1 MKYSFSVAVH
11 RDETVLESTFLKSP
25 IFADGKTTPN
35 ILRNHDSVAIAY
47 TQAIEGATTDIVV
60 FAHPDVYFP
69 GNWHKSF
76 TKALEWLEENDP
88 NWGVIGLY
96 GVNHSGKGTGFTYT
110 SGRGGFI
117 GQPFS
122 EPSKV
127 ATLDEFVFAVRK
139 DGPLKF
145 DTQLPSAQF
154 QLGTTDLCMQAAQR
168 NMSNYAL
175 PCFVIHNS
183 NRWNS
188 LPLSFWK
195 CYLYIRKKWRKVL
208 PIKAPY
214 SEIRRSCKP
223 MLISSLNHI
232 YKKTRGRF
240 RETTRVDDP
249 AALYHRLEEGLL
261 NYFPKK

>member
-11 RDETVLESTFLKSP
+11 RDESALESTFLKSP
-25 IFADGKTTPN
+25 IFAEGKTTPK
-35 ILRNHDSVAIAY
+35 ILRNHESVATAY
-47 TQAIEGATTDIVV
+47 TQSILEATTDIVI

-76 TKALEWLEENDP
+76 TQALEWLDENDP

-96 GVNHSGKGTGFTYT
+96 GVNHSGKETGFTYS
-110 SGRGGFI
+110 SGHGRFI
-117 GQPFS
+117 GRPLS

-139 DGPLKF
+139 DGLLKF

-154 QLGTTDLCMQAAQR
+154 QLGATDLCMQAAQR
-168 NMSNYAL
+168 NMSNYVL
-175 PCFVIHNS
+175 PCFAIHNS

-188 LPLSFWK
+188 LPFSFWK
-195 CYLYIRKKWRKVL
+195 CYLYIRKKWRKNL

-214 SEIRRSCKP
+214 SEISHSCKP
-223 MLISSLNHI
+223 MLISSLKHI
-232 YKKTRGRF
+232 YKMDFRRF
-240 RETTRVDDP
+240 RETTRIDDP
-249 AALYHRLEEGLL
+249 VALYYKLEAGLL